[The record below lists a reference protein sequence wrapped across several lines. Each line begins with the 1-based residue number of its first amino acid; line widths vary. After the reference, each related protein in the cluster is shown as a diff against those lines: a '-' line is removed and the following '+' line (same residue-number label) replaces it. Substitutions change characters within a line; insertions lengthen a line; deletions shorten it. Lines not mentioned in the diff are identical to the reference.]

1 MPRDSR
7 KADPTKSK
15 TPSARKPSYPKA
27 DSGRV
32 FARNANP
39 KPRKQVAKKP
49 PPKPPAGP
57 KIPKKAPPAGSER
70 LHVRIAHSGFCSR
83 RAAEKLIQD
92 GRVEVNGQQ
101 VREMGIMVMPD
112 DEVRVDGQKIT
123 EAKQYTL
130 LLNKPKGVLTTL
142 SDPQGRATI
151 LRYLPDYGVQL
162 KPVGRL
168 DMDTSGLLLVTNDG
182 DLAHRLMHPRFGVE
196 KEYLASVQGIPDE
209 KSLDRLRKGIHIEE
223 GKTLPAKVEMLP
235 TDRARNSRTI
245 KVTIHEGRKRQV
257 RQMFEAIGHPVLSL
271 KRVRFGPFY
280 LKGMRGGECRLLGKA
295 EIDELRK
302 MVGLDKS

>member
-7 KADPTKSK
+7 KPAPTNKSK
-15 TPSARKPSYPKA
+15 TPSARKPSYPK
-27 DSGRV
+27 DGGRV
-32 FARNANP
+32 FERNVNP
-39 KPRKQVAKKP
+39 KPRKVVPKKP
-49 PPKPPAGP
+49 AAAKPGVKP
-57 KIPKKAPPAGSER
+57 KIPKKAPPEGSER
-70 LHVRIAHSGFCSR
+70 LHVRIAHSGICSR
-83 RAAEKLIQD
+83 RAAEKYIAD
-92 GRVEVNGQQ
+92 GRVEVNGEQ
-101 VREMGIMVMPD
+101 VREMGVMVMPD
-112 DEVRVDGQKIT
+112 DEIRVDGQKIT

-130 LLNKPKGVLTTL
+130 LLNKPKGVVTTL

-151 LRYLPDYGVQL
+151 LRYLPEYGVQL

-209 KSLDRLRKGIHIEE
+209 KTLDKLRKGVFIEG

-235 TDRARNSRTI
+235 TDRARHTRTLKI
-245 KVTIHEGRKRQV
+245 IIHEGRKRQV
-257 RQMFEAIGHPVLSL
+257 RQMCEAIGHPIVSL

-280 LKGMRGGECRLLGKA
+280 LKGMKGGECRLLGKA
-295 EIDELRK
+295 EIEELRK
-302 MVGLDKS
+302 MVGLD